1 MGGIVNWL
9 HLHGSLTHAGLVSQV
24 ELGDS
29 ETPADLLYL
38 GEKAP
43 VWGWGFRQQHVSTF
57 WALKEDCSQAP
68 L

>member
-1 MGGIVNWL
+1 MVQRERRWGGVGGIMNWR

-43 VWGWGFRQQHVSTF
+43 VRAGDS
-57 WALKEDCSQAP
+57 DNNM
-68 L
+68 